1 MPRDYKI
8 KPLSVENVALA
19 YPLIQSAQPEIALDA
34 WIAYARKINR
44 CKAAP
49 PKESGII
56 SAESKRGYIHGI
68 FCYSVKPTLDH
79 GTVLSVENFI
89 AVDTGDRAAAI
100 ISLIAVMENLAREL
114 GCSAIHTHIP
124 DHWISKASCG
134 TAMLHH
140 LRDAGHQPEFVEF
153 CKTVGAQ

>member
-8 KPLSVENVALA
+8 KMLSVENAALA
-19 YPLIQSAQPEIALDA
+19 YPLIQSAQPKIALDD
-34 WIAYARKINR
+34 WLVYARKINSR
-44 CKAAP
+44 KVAP
-49 PKESGII
+49 TNKSGII

-68 FCYSVKPTLDH
+68 FCYSVQPTLDH
-79 GTVLSVENFI
+79 GTVLAVENFI

-100 ISLIAVMENLAREL
+100 KSLIAMMGNLAREL

-124 DHWISKASCG
+124 NHWISKETRG

-153 CKTVGAQ
+153 CKIVAAP